1 MPKWHSIAEAR
12 SKLPS
17 LIRKAEQGIAVML
30 ARRGK
35 RVAVILGRRDYERL
49 TSDYDG
55 FSTAFDRFKHR
66 VNFKELAINPEEIFT
81 PKRNDKHG

>member
-1 MPKWHSIAEAR
+1 LPRWHSIAEAR

-30 ARRGK
+30 SRRGK
-35 RVAVILGRRDYERL
+35 QVAVLLGWRDYERL

-55 FSTAFDRFKHR
+55 FTTAFDRFKHR
-66 VNFKELAINPEEIFT
+66 VNYRELAINPEEIFGT
-81 PKRNDKHG
+81 ERGDNRG

>member
-1 MPKWHSIAEAR
+1 MPRWHSIAEAR

-30 ARRGK
+30 SRRGK
-35 RVAVILGRRDYERL
+35 QVAVLLGRREYERL

-55 FSTAFDRFKHR
+55 FSNAFDRFKHR
-66 VNFKELAINPEEIFT
+66 VNFRELAINPEEIFT
-81 PKRNDKHG
+81 PEPDDKRG